1 MYGLLPE
8 KKFMIIVNLLDKLQ
22 IQKSLQL
29 KLLA

>member
-8 KKFMIIVNLLDKLQ
+8 KKFMITVNLLDKLQ

-29 KLLA
+29 KLSA

>member
-8 KKFMIIVNLLDKLQ
+8 KKFMITVNLLGKLQ

-29 KLLA
+29 KLSA

>member
-8 KKFMIIVNLLDKLQ
+8 KKFMITVNLLDKLQ

-29 KLLA
+29 KLFT

>member
-8 KKFMIIVNLLDKLQ
+8 KKFMITVNLLDKLQ

-29 KLLA
+29 ILFT